1 MFIGSF
7 VWVWGSVSESR
18 DEVHVLH
25 DFRSNEDLKIGLIGS
40 SIPIIG
46 NVSSVHD
53 FSEKISKIVI
63 RNDFV
68 VTQIIVEHIG
78 TDVKISIIEVISS
91 RPTLRSELLSSENKG
106 VENTES
112 E

>member
-1 MFIGSF
+1 M
-7 VWVWGSVSESR
+7 
-18 DEVHVLH
+18 
-25 DFRSNEDLKIGLIGS
+25 
-40 SIPIIG
+40 
-46 NVSSVHD
+46 SSVHD

-68 VTQIIVEHIG
+68 VTQIIVKHIG
-78 TDVKISIIEVISS
+78 IDVKISVIEVISS